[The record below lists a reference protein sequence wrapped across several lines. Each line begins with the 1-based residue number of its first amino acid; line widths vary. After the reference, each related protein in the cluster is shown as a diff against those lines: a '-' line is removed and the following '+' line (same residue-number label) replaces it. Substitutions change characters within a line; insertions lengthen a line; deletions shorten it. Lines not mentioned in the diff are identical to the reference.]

1 MSDYGWSMTIAI
13 QREIAGKGGKSCR
26 ERLKGW
32 IEDGQLAYSIF
43 APRQARGEPKYYTKK
58 VGDKKILLACQL

>member
-1 MSDYGWSMTIAI
+1 MADETAI
-13 QREIAGKGGKSCR
+13 QRKIAGKGGKSCR

-43 APRQARGEPKYYTKK
+43 VQGKDMANPNTQPKRW
-58 VGDKKILLACQL
+58 GIIQSF